1 MMPRRP
7 GNQETVEQTV
17 ESKPNLPKLDH
28 IPAMRI
34 PEKATGAQVT
44 GATNFNNMRQ
54 RLLDIGE
61 MEER

>member
-7 GNQETVEQTV
+7 GSEEPKVQTM
-17 ESKPNLPKLDH
+17 EHRPRLPMLSH

-34 PEKATGAQVT
+34 PDKATGAQVT

-54 RLLDIGE
+54 RLLEIGE

>member
-7 GNQETVEQTV
+7 GNEEVTTGVRPIV
-17 ESKPNLPKLDH
+17 RLPKLAH